1 MEKGAVLMNEKK
13 ILTIRQT
20 VEEFG
25 VAEYA
30 LRRWVKQK
38 QFPVFQSGNRVY
50 INRRIFETF
59 LDEGGAKYEAPDPAR
74 FIGFGA
80 RR

>member
-1 MEKGAVLMNEKK
+1 MHERGSNMELKK

-20 VEEFG
+20 AAEYG
-25 VAEYA
+25 VAEFA
-30 LRRWVKQK
+30 VRRWVKQK

-50 INRRIFETF
+50 INRRVFETF

-74 FIGFGA
+74 FIGLGV

>member
-1 MEKGAVLMNEKK
+1 MEQRK

-20 VEEFG
+20 AAEYG

-30 LRRWVKQK
+30 LRRWVKLR

-50 INRRIFETF
+50 INRGIFESYLTG
-59 LDEGGAKYEAPDPAR
+59 GGAEYSPQA
-74 FIGFGA
+74 
-80 RR
+80 

>member
-1 MEKGAVLMNEKK
+1 VGGNLIERGSNMEPKK

-20 VEEFG
+20 ATEYG
-25 VAEYA
+25 IAEYA

-50 INRRIFETF
+50 INRRIFEGY
-59 LDEGGAKYEAPDPAR
+59 LNEGGAAYAP
-74 FIGFGA
+74 
-80 RR
+80 